1 MHRRR
6 FLQLSSIASASLA
19 APSILRVA
27 HAADDDITVAAPLPM
42 SGAFAANGK
51 YGSMGTAMAVA
62 DAGSVLGKK
71 LSYLEIDTEGRPATA
86 VRKVQE
92 AMEQKKAQLFAGGVL
107 SSSALAMAEEINK
120 RHGIFFTTAGADEIT
135 GSKCAERGQ
144 GCLQGKGHRAC
155 RQQLSLPR

>member
-6 FLQLSSIASASLA
+6 FLLLSSIASASLA

-86 VRKVQE
+86 VRKIQE
-92 AMEQKKAQLFAGGVL
+92 AMEQKKVQLRRRRSVIDRVGDG
-107 SSSALAMAEEINK
+107 
-120 RHGIFFTTAGADEIT
+120 R
-135 GSKCAERGQ
+135 
-144 GCLQGKGHRAC
+144 
-155 RQQLSLPR
+155 